1 MDRGAVTPVR
11 RALVSVWEKTG
22 LVALGGAL
30 ASRGIELVAS
40 GGTARALADAGL
52 AVTPVES
59 VTGFPELLEGRVKT
73 LHPAVHAAILARRSR
88 PADMA
93 ELARR
98 GIAPIDMVVVDLYPF
113 AHAEELGAADEDA
126 RADLID
132 IGGVALIRAA
142 AKNWRD
148 VAVVTDRG
156 DYDAVIAELAE
167 RGGGLSGETR
177 RRLAAK
183 AMRLT
188 SGYDAGIAAW
198 LGEGEVGWPQRWA
211 MGAELVTPLRYG
223 ENPHQPAALYRDRI
237 PRPDDLVAAEILQGK
252 ELSYNNYLDLEA
264 ARRLAHDL
272 RVLAPEL
279 AHCAIVKHTIPC
291 GAASA
296 ATVAE
301 AYAGA
306 HAADP
311 VSAFGGVVGGD
322 VPRGRVGARV
332 RRRRA
337 GGAGSENEPAADD
350 GAGPHAGSR
359 GRAPAGRWR
368 HPPPAPQPRLAAGRP
383 PRSRGARSR
392 RHHRPPHA
400 GAVGRPALRVGR
412 LPCGRVQRDRPG
424 ARPGHGRDRRRADE
438 PRGGGRAGGPPRPR
452 AEPRPRGR
460 GPGLGRLLPVRR
472 RGGASRRGGRH
483 GNHPAGRVAARR

>member
-1 MDRGAVTPVR
+1 
-11 RALVSVWEKTG
+11 
-22 LVALGGAL
+22 
-30 ASRGIELVAS
+30 
-40 GGTARALADAGL
+40 
-52 AVTPVES
+52 
-59 VTGFPELLEGRVKT
+59 
-73 LHPAVHAAILARRSR
+73 
-88 PADMA
+88 
-93 ELARR
+93 
-98 GIAPIDMVVVDLYPF
+98 
-113 AHAEELGAADEDA
+113 
-126 RADLID
+126 
-132 IGGVALIRAA
+132 VALIRAA

-311 VSAFGGVVGGD
+311 VSAFGGVVALTEPVDAQLAARLAETFLEVVWAPAFDDGARAALAPKTSLRLMTGPVPTQDHAVELRRVGGGILLQRPNRD
-322 VPRGRVGARV
+322 WLPGGRRGHEGRVRAATTVHPTQAQWADLLFAWAVCRAVASNAIVLARDQATVGIGGGQTSRVGAV
-332 RRRRA
+332 
-337 GGAGSENEPAADD
+337 E
-350 GAGPHAGSR
+350 
-359 GRAPAGRWR
+359 
-368 HPPPAPQPRLAAGRP
+368 LAVHLARE
-383 PRSRGARSR
+383 RS
-392 RHHRPPHA
+392 HDPA
-400 GAVGRPALRVGR
+400 GAVLASDGFFPFADGVERAAAAGVTAII
-412 LPCGRVQRDRPG
+412 QPG
-424 ARPGHGRDRRRADE
+424 G
-438 PRGGGRAGGPPRPR
+438 
-452 AEPRPRGR
+452 
-460 GPGLGRLLPVRR
+460 
-472 RGGASRRGGRH
+472 SRRDDEV
-483 GNHPAGRVAARR
+483 VAAAEAAGIAMVMTGLRQFRH